1 MREMDA
7 KKKKKKSLRGSIMLL
22 CVLLVVLTVTAVGFN
37 GILAIKEMAST
48 AYDTYVA
55 AVNSGYN
62 AEIKSEVQSTISVLQ
77 SEYDKFAAGEKTEE
91 QAKEDAKE
99 IIRIMRYRDD
109 QSGYFWIDDT
119 NYILVMHPVLADQ
132 EGAYRFELKDP
143 NGVMIIQE
151 IMKTC
156 QSAEKGGF
164 NEFYFT
170 KADGVTVAPKVAYS
184 QIFEPWGWIVSTGNY
199 VDDMEADMAEVK
211 DYLKKAYDS
220 ALLRVDIVFVV
231 VIALA
236 LGLAFVYGTH
246 LVKPLKKMQAFAVNM
261 SESDLTAEI
270 YVKQK
275 DEIGQTA
282 DAMNIAQKNM
292 QKLIEGIMEV
302 AQGVNEALDNFEK
315 VFNNMRTSIGEASK
329 AIDSIANN
337 VSGQAAS
344 TDAASDEVVVI
355 AEKIEKTGVEVER
368 LDDNAKDMQSL
379 SIQSMNTLNHLIE
392 VNNKTRTNIE
402 AMHKQTELTN
412 QSVQQ
417 IQGAANLI
425 NEISDQTGLLA
436 LNASIEAARAGE
448 LGRGFTVVADEI
460 AKLAHQSAASVEE
473 INRVVN
479 ELLANASQ
487 SVSVMQEINTSVDVQ
502 VTSLS
507 ETQDK
512 FNQLFKELE
521 NCVISVRAID
531 EMTGEMEK
539 QRENVTGSLAL
550 LNRLAQ
556 DNAASAQET
565 SAMTVELSEVVDES
579 DNIIKELEG
588 KVQVLMESVNKFKV

>member
-1 MREMDA
+1 M
-7 KKKKKKSLRGSIMLL
+7 
-22 CVLLVVLTVTAVGFN
+22 
-37 GILAIKEMAST
+37 
-48 AYDTYVA
+48 
-55 AVNSGYN
+55 
-62 AEIKSEVQSTISVLQ
+62 
-77 SEYDKFAAGEKTEE
+77 
-91 QAKEDAKE
+91 
-99 IIRIMRYRDD
+99 
-109 QSGYFWIDDT
+109 
-119 NYILVMHPVLADQ
+119 
-132 EGAYRFELKDP
+132 
-143 NGVMIIQE
+143 
-151 IMKTC
+151 
-156 QSAEKGGF
+156 
-164 NEFYFT
+164 
-170 KADGVTVAPKVAYS
+170 
-184 QIFEPWGWIVSTGNY
+184 
-199 VDDMEADMAEVK
+199 DDMEADMAEVK

-261 SESDLTAEI
+261 SEGDLTAEI

>member
-1 MREMDA
+1 MREMDG

-22 CVLLVVLTVTAVGFN
+22 CVLLVVLTATAVGFN

-199 VDDMEADMAEVK
+199 VDDMEAEMEEVK
-211 DYLKKAYDS
+211 AYLGRAYDS
-220 ALLRVDIVFVV
+220 ALRRVNIVFVV

-246 LVKPLKKMQAFAVNM
+246 LVKPLKKMKAFAVNM
-261 SESDLTAEI
+261 SEGDLTAEI

-292 QKLIEGIMEV
+292 QKLIEGIKEV

-315 VFNNMRTSIGEASK
+315 VFKNMRTSIGEASK

-412 QSVQQ
+412 QSIQQ

>member
-1 MREMDA
+1 MDT
-7 KKKKKKSLRGSIMLL
+7 KKKTKSLRNTIMLL
-22 CVLLVVLTVTAVGFN
+22 TGLLVVLTAVSIGLN
-37 GILAIKEMAST
+37 GVLSIKDMSET
-48 AYDTYVA
+48 AYNTYVA

-77 SEYDKFAAGEKTEE
+77 SEYDKFLAGEKTEE
-91 QAKEDAKE
+91 QAKTDAKE

-109 QSGYFWIDDT
+109 ASGYFWIDDT
-119 NYILVMHPVLADQ
+119 DYILVMHPILVDQ
-132 EGAYRFELKDP
+132 EGAYRFELEDP
-143 NGVMIIQE
+143 NGVMIIQQ

-156 QSAEKGGF
+156 QSEEKGGF

-170 KADGVTVAPKVAYS
+170 KSDGVTVAPKVAYS

-199 VDDMEADMAEVK
+199 VDDMEKDMAEVK
-211 DYLKKAYDS
+211 TYLQKSYDN
-220 ALLRVDIVFVV
+220 ALLRVDVVFILVV
-231 VIALA
+231 VLALA
-236 LGLAFVYGTH
+236 IAFFYGTH
-246 LVKPLKKMQAFAVNM
+246 IVKPLKKMRAFAVNL
-261 SESDLTAEI
+261 SQGDLTAEI
-270 YVKQK
+270 MVKQEN
-275 DEIGQTA
+275 EIGQTA

-292 QKLIEGIMEV
+292 QKLIEGIMDV
-302 AQGVNEALDNFEK
+302 AGGVNKALEDFER
-315 VFNNMRTSIGEASK
+315 VFGNMRTSIGEASK
-329 AIDSIANN
+329 AVDSIANN
-337 VSGQAAS
+337 VNGQAAS
-344 TDAASDEVVVI
+344 TDVASDEVIVI
-355 AEKIEKTGVEVER
+355 ADKIEKTGIEVEH
-368 LDDNAKDMQSL
+368 LDGNAKDMKEL

-392 VNNKTRTNIE
+392 VNNRTRTNIE
-402 AMHKQTELTN
+402 DMHKQTELTN
-412 QSVQQ
+412 KSVQQ

-460 AKLAHQSAASVEE
+460 AKLAHQSASSVEE

-487 SVSVMQEINTSVDVQ
+487 SVNVMQEINASVDVQ

-521 NCVISVRAID
+521 NCVVSVQSIETMTE
-531 EMTGEMEK
+531 EMDR
-539 QRENVTGSLAL
+539 QRVNVTHSLSE

-556 DNAASAQET
+556 DNAAAAQET
-565 SAMTVELSEVVDES
+565 SAMTVELSDVVDDS
-579 DNIIKELEG
+579 NVIIKDLED
-588 KVQVLMESVNKFKV
+588 KVKVLMESVNRFKV

>member
-1 MREMDA
+1 MDT
-7 KKKKKKSLRGSIMLL
+7 KKKRKKSLRGSIMLL
-22 CVLLVVLTVTAVGFN
+22 CVLLVVLTASAVGLN
-37 GILAIKEMAST
+37 GILAIRDMSET
-48 AYDTYVA
+48 AYNTYVEA
-55 AVNSGYN
+55 INSGYN

-77 SEYDKFAAGEKTEE
+77 SEYDKFTAGEKTEE

-99 IIRIMRYRDD
+99 IIRVMRYRDD

-119 NYILVMHPVLADQ
+119 NYILIMHPVLVDQ

-170 KADGVTVAPKVAYS
+170 KSDGVTVAPKVAYS

-211 DYLKKAYDS
+211 DYLGKAYDS
-220 ALLRVDIVFVV
+220 ALLRVDLVFVV
-231 VIALA
+231 IVVVALV
-236 LGLAFVYGTH
+236 LAFVYGTQ
-246 LVKPLKKMQAFAVNM
+246 LVKPLKKMQEFAVNM
-261 SESDLTAEI
+261 SEGDLTAEI

-282 DAMNIAQKNM
+282 DALNIAQKNM

-302 AQGVNEALDNFEK
+302 ARGVNKALDDFER
-315 VFNNMRTSIGEASK
+315 VFNNMRTSIGEAST

-337 VSGQAAS
+337 VSSQAAS

-355 AEKIEKTGVEVER
+355 AEKIEKTGMEVER
-368 LDDNAKDMQSL
+368 LDENAKDMQSL
-379 SIQSMNTLNHLIE
+379 SEQSMNTLNHLIE

-402 AMHKQTELTN
+402 AMHKQTKLTN

-479 ELLANASQ
+479 ELLENASQ
-487 SVSVMQEINTSVDVQ
+487 SVSVMQEINSSVDVQ

-521 NCVISVRAID
+521 NCVVSVRSID
-531 EMTGEMEK
+531 DMTGEMDK
-539 QRENVTGSLAL
+539 QRENVTNSLAL

-579 DNIIKELEG
+579 NSIIKELEG
-588 KVQVLMESVNKFKV
+588 KVQVLMESVNQFKV